1 VPESN
6 LRASGLERLFAGG
19 PVKVIAVSSGKGGVG
34 KTSISVN
41 IALCLAR
48 SGRSTLLVDADFGLA
63 NVDVLLGLAPAVNI
77 AQVLA
82 GEIELMEAVVE
93 GPSGLRIL
101 PGASGIAELASLSAP
116 AQHGFINAFS
126 MLPFELDVMVID
138 TAPGIDRNVA
148 VFCQA
153 AHEVIVVVCDEPASI
168 ADAFALVKVLSHT
181 RHITR
186 FHVLGNRV
194 IDDAHGRMLFRALLS
209 RCDRAALDV
218 SLVHLGSIPEDA
230 CVALAA
236 RQQRA
241 VAEAYP
247 SSPAGIAFE
256 AVAARA
262 DSWNVPAHV
271 HGRPVF
277 FLERALAAQTAL
289 PELPELRSD

>member
-1 VPESN
+1 VPDPN
-6 LRASGLERLFAGG
+6 TRASGLVRLFSGG
-19 PVKVIAVSSGKGGVG
+19 PVKVIAVSSGK
-34 KTSISVN
+34 TSVSVN
-41 IALCLAR
+41 VALCLAR
-48 SGRSTLLVDADFGLA
+48 AGRSTLLVDADFGLA
-63 NVDVLLGLAPAVNI
+63 NVDVLLGLTPAVNV

-82 GEIELMEAVVE
+82 GEIELGDAVVE

-138 TAPGIDRNVA
+138 TAPGIDQNVA

-168 ADAFALVKVLSHT
+168 ADAFALIKVLSHA
-181 RHITR
+181 RRITR

-194 IDDAHGRMLFRALLS
+194 VDDAHGRTLFRALLG
-209 RCDRAALDV
+209 RCDRAALDI
-218 SLVHLGSIPEDA
+218 SLLHLGSIPEDA

-241 VAEAYP
+241 VTEAYP
-247 SSPAGIAFE
+247 SSPAGLAFE
-256 AVAARA
+256 EVAARA
-262 DSWNVPAHV
+262 DSWSMPPHV
-271 HGRPVF
+271 HGRPAF
-277 FLERALAAQTAL
+277 FLERALAAQTGTPA
-289 PELPELRSD
+289 LRSD